1 MIDLEPM
8 WLALAKYQPYAD
20 ADGHGESWRKMCER
34 RLEDDAYA
42 AGAVAKVGVCMTPAF
57 AAIAAQHAEA
67 GEEAKKQA
75 LIVNKALADY
85 NAAGNQSQKAKQAAA
100 MCMEAVAA
108 FHSAEVDDLEIADY
122 WFSKVIDRIEAAIKE
137 REHVS
142 S

>member
-1 MIDLEPM
+1 MNMIDLEPM
-8 WLALAKYQPYAD
+8 WLALAKYQLYAD
-20 ADGHGESWRKMCER
+20 ADGHGESWRRMCER

-42 AGAVAKVGVCMTPAF
+42 AGAVAKVGVCMIPAF

-75 LIVNKALADY
+75 LIV
-85 NAAGNQSQKAKQAAA
+85 KAKQAAA

-108 FHSAEVDDLEIADY
+108 FHSAEADDLEIADY
-122 WFSKVIDRIEAAIKE
+122 WSSKVIDRIEAAIKE

-142 S
+142 P